1 MSTAIGNSSVPNTV
15 TALLGGKLNSTP
27 SATEVTSI
35 EIVPISPSATSA
47 RVPPPPRLTALTL
60 TNTGS
65 CATLPPPVAKLFGKT
80 ILASKASFSPP
91 SVFTEKKNLSFST
104 SAIKLPTLSPTSFTS
119 CIPGITLPLASTSI
133 RPRSSRYSCKL
144 SLVSSAGRVKYTKNV
159 PTISPPVEDAD
170 TRPDKSIPPVTSSV
184 PVTDK
189 SVAKFNVGASA
200 TALISNVK
208 LPPSAVAPK
217 VVASVLS
224 PCDVVSDN
232 SAVNVPAVLAG
243 GINKTPERLKFPFA
257 STPLLSNAS
266 GLSPTV

>member
-1 MSTAIGNSSVPNTV
+1 MPNTV

-65 CATLPPPVAKLFGKT
+65 CVPDTFVAKLFGKT
-80 ILASKASFSPP
+80 ILASKASDSVWD
-91 SVFTEKKNLSFST
+91 VFTAKKNLSAPT
-104 SAIKLPTLSPTSFTS
+104 SAIKLPIDLGGSLLSTS
-119 CIPGITLPLASTSI
+119 CMPGITLPLASTSI

-184 PVTDK
+184 PETSNAPKLPETAD
-189 SVAKFNVGASA
+189 NVGASA
-200 TALISNVK
+200 TGFIFSFMLPDEGNV
-208 LPPSAVAPK
+208 
-217 VVASVLS
+217 VV
-224 PCDVVSDN
+224 
-232 SAVNVPAVLAG
+232 
-243 GINKTPERLKFPFA
+243 
-257 STPLLSNAS
+257 
-266 GLSPTV
+266 